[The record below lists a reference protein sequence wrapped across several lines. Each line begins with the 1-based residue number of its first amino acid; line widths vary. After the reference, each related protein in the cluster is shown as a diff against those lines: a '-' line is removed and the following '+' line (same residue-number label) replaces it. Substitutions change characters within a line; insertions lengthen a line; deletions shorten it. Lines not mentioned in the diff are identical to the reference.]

1 MAKRLTWN
9 EIARRA
15 VHADGRSIYAL
26 ARDSGLGIGPMQR
39 FAAGENGLTMT
50 SAEKLC
56 RVLGLELRPVTRR
69 TKRKGH

>member
-9 EIARRA
+9 EIIRRS

-39 FAAGENGLTMT
+39 FAAGEHGLTMT
-50 SAEKLC
+50 SAEKLG
-56 RVLGLELRPVTRR
+56 RILGLELRPVNRKRR
-69 TKRKGH
+69 